1 MPTSSNQIFPKWVN
15 KTPLILAGSLPLV
28 TVGLIGAVWYYF
40 SPKFKDVG
48 YAPKQPVPYSH
59 KLHAGELGLDCRYC
73 HFSVETNAKANVP
86 PTQVCMNCHKNVKTE
101 SPALA
106 PVRESWE
113 KDTPVEWIKVHKIPD
128 HAQFTHAPHMNAGVG
143 CVSCHGRIDQMPVVS
158 LQEPL
163 SMSWCLDCHRD
174 PAPHL
179 RPKALITKMDWE
191 PTDADKKNAE
201 ALAAT
206 LKAPTHCSGCHR

>member
-1 MPTSSNQIFPKWVN
+1 
-15 KTPLILAGSLPLV
+15 
-28 TVGLIGAVWYYF
+28 
-40 SPKFKDVG
+40 
-48 YAPKQPVPYSH
+48 
-59 KLHAGELGLDCRYC
+59 
-73 HFSVETNAKANVP
+73 
-86 PTQVCMNCHKNVKTE
+86 MNCHKNVKTE

>member
-1 MPTSSNQIFPKWVN
+1 VPTSSNQIFPKWVN
-15 KTPLILAGSLPLV
+15 KTPLIIAGTLPLV
-28 TVGLIGAVWYYF
+28 TVGLIGAVWYYA
-40 SPKFKDVG
+40 SPRFKDVG

-73 HFSVETNAKANVP
+73 HFSVETNTKANVP
-86 PTQVCMNCHKNVKTE
+86 PTQVCMNCHKNVKTD
-101 SPALA
+101 SVALA
-106 PVRESWE
+106 PVRESYE
-113 KDTPVEWIKVHKIPD
+113 SDKPVEWIKVHKIPD

-143 CVSCHGRIDQMPVVS
+143 CVECHGRVDQMQVVTMK
-158 LQEPL
+158 EPL

-179 RPKALITKMDWE
+179 RPKDLVTKMDWQ

-201 ALAAT
+201 MLATT